1 VVAMLYQ
8 NIDKSSLTVVDSDS
22 SIGLVGGGTT
32 GSIFDN
38 LGFHCQFLLRPF
50 GTKWPVPQI

>member
-1 VVAMLYQ
+1 MLYQ